1 MLSRFARLAALVG
14 HARARNLL
22 VACGL
27 LIGLVL
33 GGTAAWIIVDLHS
46 DHLAHEKQDLTNL
59 AFILVGGDGP
69 ARSKASTCFSCR

>member
-59 AFILVGGDGP
+59 AFILSE
-69 ARSKASTCFSCR
+69 ARRTASMATNC